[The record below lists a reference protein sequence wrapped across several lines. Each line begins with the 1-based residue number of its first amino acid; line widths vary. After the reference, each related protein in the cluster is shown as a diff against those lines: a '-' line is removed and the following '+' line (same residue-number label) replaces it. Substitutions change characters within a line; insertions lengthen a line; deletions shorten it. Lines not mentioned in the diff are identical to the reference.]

1 MLLWLKIF
9 LPQLAIRVTSSVI
22 DNFERKMRGKA
33 QRERERERAR
43 AVRSE
48 KRFNLS
54 NDKFKDIKLR
64 YENY

>member
-9 LPQLAIRVTSSVI
+9 LPQLAIRVSSSVI

-33 QRERERERAR
+33 ERERERRAR

>member
-33 QRERERERAR
+33 QRERERAR